1 MDLQSIHYHMYI
13 KSYVMFVLETFKW
26 RKEFGVD
33 KITYESLNQES
44 QIIGFKSFWPEV
56 KTNEFKAKI
65 ILAI

>member
-1 MDLQSIHYHMYI
+1 MSC
-13 KSYVMFVLETFKW
+13 FLETFKW